1 MASSGGDSS
10 TTQGA
15 SDASAS
21 NNSATPNPD
30 SGEEGSCPTTFQK
43 HASWEDE
50 AYTQNTIDSWKF
62 DEQQLAHFRKL
73 QLNLNDIKHWKNNP
87 NDVAR
92 FLVEHDFDLKQAEQF
107 FRNMVKWRL
116 ATNMD
121 TFLERYGEPPPIF
134 YSHVPMFLLK
144 GLDHDGD
151 AIQVQRI
158 GKADPWGM
166 YQACGPDA
174 MENALH
180 FLDEIITAR
189 THGIQK
195 GWQWQT
201 EYYEPLT
208 GRQATQFTII
218 VDLQGLSMRQV
229 RPVLLGMLRKAAR
242 NGQDH
247 YPGLAKRVL
256 IIRPPRILSMVWRLV
271 QHFYDERNQDK
282 LMFVTQED
290 YLSVL
295 KQYMDLSVLPS
306 VIYPFGEGEAMPGMF
321 AKMSMH
327 GGVVS
332 STEEDCQ
339 QSASLKK

>member
-1 MASSGGDSS
+1 
-10 TTQGA
+10 
-15 SDASAS
+15 
-21 NNSATPNPD
+21 
-30 SGEEGSCPTTFQK
+30 
-43 HASWEDE
+43 
-50 AYTQNTIDSWKF
+50 
-62 DEQQLAHFRKL
+62 
-73 QLNLNDIKHWKNNP
+73 
-87 NDVAR
+87 
-92 FLVEHDFDLKQAEQF
+92 
-107 FRNMVKWRL
+107 
-116 ATNMD
+116 
-121 TFLERYGEPPPIF
+121 
-134 YSHVPMFLLK
+134 MFLLK